1 MSYLKFRCWLLS
13 IRPFVLILGIGPV
26 LLGFAI
32 AFPVLQSSDWLLNGA
47 IILCVLCIQ
56 IATHFFNDALDFL
69 KGVDKAS
76 RKGPKRLVQMGYASP
91 ATMIKLGVVLLV
103 VASLAGMY
111 LVLQGGY
118 FVLIVGLISLSLAY
132 LYTGGPYPLAT
143 TGLSD
148 LFVLL
153 FFGLFPAMFTFYLNT
168 GYWEVSTMVAGLQC
182 GFLSLNILIVN
193 HLRDIKEDTLAGR
206 RSLVVRFG
214 TSFGRIEWLVARW
227 IPYLL
232 GFYWIFHQKT
242 LAAFLPFIL
251 LPFSFWLQ
259 CLLWQAATR
268 EELYNT
274 VLIRSCIYYLLFVLL
289 LAFGFLY

>member
-1 MSYLKFRCWLLS
+1 MQLRYWLLS
-13 IRPFVLILGIGPV
+13 IRLPVLILGIGPI

-32 AFPVLQSSDWLLNGA
+32 AFPSLEAINWLLNAA
-47 IILCVLCIQ
+47 IVLSVLCIQ

-69 KGVDKAS
+69 KEVDSSS
-76 RKGPKRLVQMGYASP
+76 RKGPKRAVQMGYISP
-91 ATMIKLGVVLLV
+91 TIMVKLGSALLLV
-103 VASLAGMY
+103 AGLAGLY
-111 LVLQGGY
+111 LVLQGGWLV
-118 FVLIVGLISLSLAY
+118 FILGVISLSLAY
-132 LYTGGPYPLAT
+132 LYTGGPYPLSS

-153 FFGLFPAMFTFYLNT
+153 FFGLLPAIFTFYLNT
-168 GYWEVSTMVAGLQC
+168 GYWEVSTVIAGLQC

-214 TSFGRIEWLVARW
+214 ASFGRMEWLIVRW

-232 GFYWIFHQKT
+232 GFYWVFQQNA
-242 LAAFLPFIL
+242 LAAFLPFVL

-259 CLLWQAATR
+259 CLLWQAASR
-268 EELYNT
+268 SELYNT
-274 VLIRSCIYYLLFVLL
+274 VLIRSCLYYLLFILL
-289 LAFGFLY
+289 LVFSFLY